1 MGDAMD
7 RIRAAEER
15 SNAVIERTTQLDRH
29 ITALQRSLQNLE
41 QEVDKGVG
49 VLRSLRVEW
58 EAEQR
63 ALKAAQKERENQKS
77 SRDFW
82 WLIAAVLMTGFLG
95 TIWGNFTREIAV
107 RLREILFF

>member
-1 MGDAMD
+1 MADAMD
-7 RIRAAEER
+7 RVRAAEER
-15 SNAVIERTTQLDRH
+15 YNAVIERTTQLDRH
-29 ITALQRSLQNLE
+29 VTELDTHLANLRWTAE
-41 QEVDKGVG
+41 KTVE

-95 TIWGNFTREIAV
+95 TIWGNFAREIAV

>member
-1 MGDAMD
+1 MD
-7 RIRAAEER
+7 RVRAAEARYNE
-15 SNAVIERTTQLDRH
+15 VIERTTQLDRRLRSVEA
-29 ITALQRSLQNLE
+29 ALDHFKPE
-41 QEVDKGVG
+41 ADKAIE

-63 ALKAAQKERENQKS
+63 ALKAAQEEQENKKS

-82 WLIAAVLMTGFLG
+82 WLIAAVLITGFLG
-95 TIWGNFTREIAV
+95 TIWVNFAREIAV